1 VVYLGERRE
10 RLAPDASRD
19 LQALVD
25 EHVELLRIE
34 RAGGRA
40 RLELVGDLSPGRIL
54 DVRELRADL
63 EQAGALPLRLAE
75 NAGEH
80 EPEHALGMVDRGC
93 AAPPSCPSN
102 GPR

>member
-1 VVYLGERRE
+1 MSSCSGSSGPAVVLAWNSWAISRRVGSSMS
-10 RLAPDASRD
+10 ANS
-19 LQALVD
+19 ALTF
-25 EHVELLRIE
+25 
-34 RAGGRA
+34 
-40 RLELVGDLSPGRIL
+40 
-54 DVRELRADL
+54 